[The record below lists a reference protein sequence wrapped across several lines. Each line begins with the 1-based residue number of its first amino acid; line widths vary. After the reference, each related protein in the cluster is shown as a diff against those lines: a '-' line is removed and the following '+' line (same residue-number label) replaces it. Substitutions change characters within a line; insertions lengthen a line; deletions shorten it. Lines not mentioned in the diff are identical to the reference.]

1 MEYEPKEDNKIR
13 LKIFLS
19 KIEKEKEPKNEKE

>member
-1 MEYEPKEDNKIR
+1 MSYEPKEDNKIR

-19 KIEKEKEPKNEKE
+19 KIEKDKEPIKDKK

>member
-19 KIEKEKEPKNEKE
+19 KIEKEKETKNEKE

>member
-13 LKIFLS
+13 LRIFLS
-19 KIEKEKEPKNEKE
+19 RIEKEKEPNKEKE